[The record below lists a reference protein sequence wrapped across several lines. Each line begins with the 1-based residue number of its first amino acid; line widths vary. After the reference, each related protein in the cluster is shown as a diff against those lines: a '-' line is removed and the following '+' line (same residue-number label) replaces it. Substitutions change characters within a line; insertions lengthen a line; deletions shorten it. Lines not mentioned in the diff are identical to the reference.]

1 MSLKTRITGLIGT
14 PTSSDAEITQ
24 YLQNGIKDVV
34 NKSLQKNPENAMEFS
49 KVHSVSDANGVAMN
63 GPRVISSVFLNNVE
77 ATEFDRKS
85 KKSSINSS
93 SINYR
98 TSANPGFFTENGSV
112 YIVPY
117 PSVNS
122 SAAITSYATHSAGTR
137 TKVTSTASHN
147 LVAGSL
153 ITIAGCDISAY
164 NGDWIVT
171 ETVDED
177 EFVINVAFV
186 SVASTQGTFTGVSG
200 EVNMIGF
207 DTTADVD
214 STGILYMPDYR
225 ENSVILYASLACL
238 LQNISTLTYDMLDGI
253 DPPSYTAPVVFP
265 DFQKGVDYLDDEDVE
280 LVQSQ
285 LNLINVQ
292 LSEYSGNLQ
301 NSLNKFNKE
310 SQQYQTEVQ
319 AKLAEFQHT
328 SAKYQILKQEY
339 LESI

>member
-1 MSLKTRITGLIGT
+1 MSLKTRIVGLVGT
-14 PTSSDAEITQ
+14 PTSTDAEITQ
-24 YLQNGIKDVV
+24 YIQDGIVDVV
-34 NKSLQKNPENAMEFS
+34 NKSLAKSPEAAREFS
-49 KVHSVSDANGVAMN
+49 KVHTVSDANGVPIN
-63 GPRVISSVFLNNVE
+63 GPEAITSVFLNNVE
-77 ATEFDRKS
+77 ATEFRRNN
-85 KKSSINSS
+85 KKSAVVAS
-93 SINYR
+93 SIHYR
-98 TSANPGFFTENGSV
+98 TASNPGFFTENGSV

-122 SAAITSYATHSAGTR
+122 SAAITSYATYSAGTR
-137 TKVTSTASHN
+137 TKVTSTASHG
-147 LVAGSL
+147 LVTGSL

-200 EVNMIGF
+200 EVNMIGY
-207 DTTADVD
+207 DTTAAQD
-214 STGILYMPDYR
+214 STSILNMPDYR
-225 ENSVILYASLACL
+225 ENSVILYASTRCL
-238 LQNISTLTYDMLDGI
+238 LANMSLLTYDMLNGI
-253 DPPSYTAPVVFP
+253 DPASYTAPVVFP
-265 DFQKGVDYLDDEDVE
+265 DFQKAIDYLNVDDIE

-285 LNLINVQ
+285 LALINVQ
-292 LSEYSGNLQ
+292 LGEYSGNLQ

-310 SQQYQTEVQ
+310 SQEYQAEVQ

-328 SAKYQILKQEY
+328 SAKYQFLKQEY